1 MEMNYFELNLNCI
14 KKNMPLLYQQLREYD
29 FNTKDEK
36 LEEIESVKAKDGDLI
51 LKAISQSK
59 EYRLNSNYHPKEEAR
74 RWLQQYNFL
83 NQMLV
88 ITLFGLGNG
97 IFAKAIAEKLK
108 DSDKLLIYE
117 PSSNIFQHVL
127 YHYDLTSLIES
138 EKVLIYVEGIN
149 AQTFDLELKKS
160 LNVSNYKNQINCCH
174 PQYGNIFQEA
184 YKKHLNLIKESNLYM
199 VRNINTEIYFSKIFI
214 ENILKNIEFL
224 KDSISLNDLKK
235 IVPTTIP
242 AIVIAAGPS
251 VETNINYIKQ
261 MKGKAILFAV
271 DRILDYLLEC
281 GVEPDFVITIDPKKD
296 VKYFTHRT
304 DVKVPLICYMESN
317 YEILKVHSGKKI
329 ICSKNKFTDE
339 FYKLNNKPVPYVI
352 PSGSVAL
359 VAFSVCIEL
368 GFHQIILVG
377 QDLAYDG
384 EKSHSGN
391 TIEINN
397 LQRDVLVESV
407 DNQMI
412 RSRSDWKSF
421 ILRYQDIIKVTPNI
435 EVIDAKTKGAKIPG
449 TINMELKDAID
460 RYCNKT
466 SAFEITTL
474 EKINSFN
481 GKDLSVIYDYF
492 VKSRNELHVMK
503 KKADTAIKACNSY
516 LHNKYNENKTVKYFN
531 ELKDISK
538 YMEDSPLYSLLDF
551 NIAAVVA
558 DEMSGIYQFTDNVI
572 DNDTKIIKKSQ
583 KVYEA
588 VLSTIDYIQPL
599 FDSVYELISRDFIRE
614 DV

>member
-1 MEMNYFELNLNCI
+1 
-14 KKNMPLLYQQLREYD
+14 
-29 FNTKDEK
+29 
-36 LEEIESVKAKDGDLI
+36 
-51 LKAISQSK
+51 
-59 EYRLNSNYHPKEEAR
+59 
-74 RWLQQYNFL
+74 
-83 NQMLV
+83 
-88 ITLFGLGNG
+88 
-97 IFAKAIAEKLK
+97 
-108 DSDKLLIYE
+108 
-117 PSSNIFQHVL
+117 
-127 YHYDLTSLIES
+127 
-138 EKVLIYVEGIN
+138 
-149 AQTFDLELKKS
+149 
-160 LNVSNYKNQINCCH
+160 
-174 PQYGNIFQEA
+174 
-184 YKKHLNLIKESNLYM
+184 
-199 VRNINTEIYFSKIFI
+199 
-214 ENILKNIEFL
+214 
-224 KDSISLNDLKK
+224 
-235 IVPTTIP
+235 
-242 AIVIAAGPS
+242 
-251 VETNINYIKQ
+251 
-261 MKGKAILFAV
+261 
-271 DRILDYLLEC
+271 
-281 GVEPDFVITIDPKKD
+281 
-296 VKYFTHRT
+296 
-304 DVKVPLICYMESN
+304 MESN

-339 FYKLNNKPVPYVI
+339 FYKINNKSVPYVI

-359 VAFSVCIEL
+359 VAFSICIEL
-368 GFHQIILVG
+368 GFQQIILVG

-391 TIEINN
+391 TIEVNN
-397 LQRDVLVESV
+397 LQRDVLVEGV

-435 EVIDAKTKGAKIPG
+435 KVIDAKTRGAKIPG
-449 TINMELKDAID
+449 TITMELKDVID
-460 RYCNKT
+460 KYCSKSNI
-466 SAFEITTL
+466 FEITLL
-474 EKINSFN
+474 ENINSFN
-481 GKDLSVIYDYF
+481 GEDMKVIYDYL
-492 VKSRNELHVMK
+492 VKSRNELYVMK

-599 FDSVYELISRDFIRE
+599 FDNVYELISRDFIRE